1 MYLQYS
7 TLVLLSRKITG
18 CFEDFF
24 SGDDR
29 LHHGHGRALIP
40 QA

>member
-7 TLVLLSRKITG
+7 TLVLLSRKVTG
-18 CFEDFF
+18 AFLRFI

-29 LHHGHGRALIP
+29 LRRGHGRALIP
-40 QA
+40 QV

>member
-1 MYLQYS
+1 MFLQYS

-18 CFEDFF
+18 CFEYF
-24 SGDDR
+24 SDDDR